1 MLFKQHLPCFRTAGI
16 GHDALAHRAKLP
28 ALGLVKEA
36 RALRAAAAADAKDA
50 VVLHMA
56 SLGHSGRQTPQEM
69 HSSVIISAIIYSF
82 LSAHASISASSTS
95 GVTKRAASFGESCA
109 ISLTKVPLTNWY

>member
-50 VVLHMA
+50 VVLHNGLVGA
-56 SLGHSGRQTPQEM
+56 FRQAD
-69 HSSVIISAIIYSF
+69 AIIYSF

>member
-50 VVLHMA
+50 VVLHNG
-56 SLGHSGRQTPQEM
+56 LVG
-69 HSSVIISAIIYSF
+69 AIIYSF